1 MLLFSMLG
9 WWYSR
14 GWVWV
19 FKYMLITRTKRIL
32 EFFSVADLL
41 KTLFAPFRQ
50 DVIDTKNAPIGYKLQ
65 ALGGNIISRFL
76 GFLIRSTLIIIGLAL
91 SLLNGVI
98 GIAVVIVWPLLP
110 FAPLVSL
117 LLVMLGV
124 GFINV

>member
-1 MLLFSMLG
+1 MLLFNMLG

-14 GWVWV
+14 GWAWV
-19 FKYMLITRTKRIL
+19 FKYMLITRTQRIL
-32 EFFSVADLL
+32 AFFSVVDLL

-50 DVIDTKNAPIGYKLQ
+50 DVIDTKNAPLGYKLQ

-76 GFLIRSTLIIIGLAL
+76 GFLVRSLLILIGLVL
-91 SLLNGVI
+91 SVLNGAI
-98 GIAVVIVWPLLP
+98 GIAIVIIWPLLP
-110 FAPLVSL
+110 FAPLVSF